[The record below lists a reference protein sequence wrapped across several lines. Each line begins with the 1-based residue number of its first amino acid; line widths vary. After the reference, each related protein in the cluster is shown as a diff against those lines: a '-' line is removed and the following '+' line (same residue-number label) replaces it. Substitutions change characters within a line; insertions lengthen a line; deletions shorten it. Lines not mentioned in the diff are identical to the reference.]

1 MPTEHIVTIKFH
13 MAVDYEPEGGA
24 FSMKEYLLDVGQCIT
39 DSLPKE
45 WFEPTEEFLHITRAD
60 IQTGTP
66 FFQEGTR
73 EEIAQ
78 YLKAYV
84 VHEISCRQGS
94 FRVMDHL
101 QHWLEQGLEAFE
113 EGAR

>member
-1 MPTEHIVTIKFH
+1 MPTNHVITIKFH
-13 MAVDYEPEGGA
+13 ISTDVDAGA
-24 FSMKEYLLDVGQCIT
+24 GILDPTVVGVGQSII
-39 DSLPKE
+39 DGIPKD
-45 WFEPTEEFLHITRAD
+45 WFEPTEKYLHITEAEIR
-60 IQTGTP
+60 TGTP

-78 YLKAYV
+78 YLTAYV
-84 VHEISCRQGS
+84 VHELSARPRTKVMGS
-94 FRVMDHL
+94 L